1 MNTKRLLIVEDDVSL
16 RFAIESFLT
25 DAYDFEIK
33 SVNNIESAKK
43 ELKKN
48 QYNILL
54 TDMKTGNGNV
64 FDLLEALQKNEVPVL
79 SILMSGSASTEDVI
93 KAMKLGAY
101 DVILKPFELDVLK
114 GVIDKA
120 LLDTQNWVGSHWNNN
135 KQQAAMADMG
145 SEKQPKQEFV
155 TNCQKMK
162 DLIENLKR
170 VAASKATVLI
180 QGESGTGK
188 EVLSN
193 MIHEFSP
200 RRTKPFVAINCA
212 ALPDNLLESELFGHE
227 KGSFTGAVQ
236 RQLGKFEFADG
247 GTILLDEISE
257 MSLGMQTKLL
267 RVLQECEIYR
277 IGGNKPIPLDI
288 RVIAATNRD
297 LYQYMKEGKFRED
310 LYYRIN
316 VIPVFVPPLR
326 ERGDD
331 MITLADYY
339 IKKFAKTH
347 NRNPLVL
354 DELAKYKLV
363 NHRWQ
368 GNVRELRNAMERAVL
383 VGHFDGI
390 IHEPSYNGSSS
401 EVSAA
406 EAEAR
411 VQSVAGGSVICGVDT
426 SVDMKL
432 SEVEKRVILET
443 LRRCGGNRTRTAEKL
458 GISLRTLRNKLKA
471 FREEMEQLGAAGA

>member
-1 MNTKRLLIVEDDVSL
+1 MESKRLLVVEDDVSL

-33 SVNNIESAKK
+33 SVNNIASAKK

-48 QYNILL
+48 QYHTLL
-54 TDMKTGNGNV
+54 SDIKTGNGNV
-64 FDLLEALQKNEVPVL
+64 FELLEALQKNEAPVL
-79 SILMSGSASTEDVI
+79 TILMSGNVAAEDAI

-101 DVILKPFELDVLK
+101 DILLKPFELDALK
-114 GVIDKA
+114 AVIDKA
-120 LLDTQNWVGSHWNNN
+120 LLDSQNYMGMHWNHN
-135 KQQAAMADMG
+135 KQQAAVDSMG
-145 SEKQPKQEFV
+145 TDRQPKQEFV
-155 TNCQKMK
+155 TNCKKMK

-200 RRTKPFVAINCA
+200 RRNKPFVAINCA

-236 RQLGKFEFADG
+236 RQIGKFEFADG

-297 LYQYMKEGKFRED
+297 LKIY
-310 LYYRIN
+310 
-316 VIPVFVPPLR
+316 
-326 ERGDD
+326 
-331 MITLADYY
+331 
-339 IKKFAKTH
+339 
-347 NRNPLVL
+347 
-354 DELAKYKLV
+354 
-363 NHRWQ
+363 
-368 GNVRELRNAMERAVL
+368 
-383 VGHFDGI
+383 
-390 IHEPSYNGSSS
+390 
-401 EVSAA
+401 
-406 EAEAR
+406 
-411 VQSVAGGSVICGVDT
+411 
-426 SVDMKL
+426 
-432 SEVEKRVILET
+432 
-443 LRRCGGNRTRTAEKL
+443 
-458 GISLRTLRNKLKA
+458 
-471 FREEMEQLGAAGA
+471 